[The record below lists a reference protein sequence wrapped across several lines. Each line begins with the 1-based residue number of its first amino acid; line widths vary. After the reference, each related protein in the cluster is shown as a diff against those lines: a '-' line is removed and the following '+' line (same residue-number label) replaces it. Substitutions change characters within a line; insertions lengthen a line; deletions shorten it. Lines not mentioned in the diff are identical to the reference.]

1 MWRLAILSIPCGRC
15 FTANLSAAFTVGR
28 TLLRNPT
35 RYSTYIAVSP
45 SIWQG
50 DKAVLA
56 DEPAFADRARA
67 VALNMKILIISAS
80 EEEYLGSDPV
90 KIAERYAMIQDEGHS
105 SVSRATIARTLT
117 FALPA
122 PPAKIATEAMGSP
135 HSTHGEYRA

>member
-28 TLLRNPT
+28 SLLRNPT

-56 DEPAFADRARA
+56 DEPAFAERARA
-67 VALNMKILIISAS
+67 VALNMRILNLSAS

-105 SVSRATIARTLT
+105 SVSRAKIARALT